1 MPGFHS
7 FNDFRCPAGTESLL
21 DQPTGSHRVK
31 YRGAGEHSKWDFALE
46 TDRRP
51 IDLSLVLPHY
61 RAHSQPLDHRLA
73 MYVGSESSESVK
85 IKVCRN
91 FPPTR
96 TTKFQLEVNV
106 SSDADVT
113 IWLPSDFRGHI
124 HRSASCKKTTF
135 SAGFTNRILQ
145 NACITQSRRPSVI
158 SMCDQD
164 PQQYSDLYISDKD
177 HSSAYSD
184 KDIWPGKLSGGADED
199 EVVVHTYGHVTF
211 RMWDVH
217 RGEPEARCREACKR
231 MFGMGWCTK
240 RSPEVV
246 IDWDFL
252 LED

>member
-1 MPGFHS
+1 M
-7 FNDFRCPAGTESLL
+7 
-21 DQPTGSHRVK
+21 
-31 YRGAGEHSKWDFALE
+31 
-46 TDRRP
+46 RP
-51 IDLSLVLPHY
+51 DI
-61 RAHSQPLDHRLA
+61 Q
-73 MYVGSESSESVK
+73 
-85 IKVCRN
+85 CRN
-91 FPPTR
+91 FLPTR
-96 TTKFQLEVNV
+96 TTKFHLEVNV
-106 SSDADVT
+106 STDADVI

-124 HRSASCKKTTF
+124 HRFASCRKTTF

-158 SMCDQD
+158 SMCEQD

-177 HSSAYSD
+177 PSSVYTE
-184 KDIWPGKLSGGADED
+184 KDTWPGKFNGGADED
-199 EVVVHTYGHVTF
+199 EVVVHTFGHVIF